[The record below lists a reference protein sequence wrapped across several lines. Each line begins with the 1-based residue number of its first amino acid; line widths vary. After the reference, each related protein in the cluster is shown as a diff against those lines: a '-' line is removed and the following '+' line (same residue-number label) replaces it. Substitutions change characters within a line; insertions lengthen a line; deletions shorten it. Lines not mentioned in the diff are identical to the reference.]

1 TMSTELSERFDTK
14 LQTMSA
20 ELSERF
26 DTKLQTMSTKLS
38 ERFDTK
44 LQTMHTELS
53 NTIEQKLIPIKND
66 ITNIKVHLENV
77 IIKNIKIV
85 AEGHLDLTRKLDEAL
100 KIENEKEILLI
111 RMTYLEDEIREIKQR
126 LTQIA

>member
-1 TMSTELSERFDTK
+1 
-14 LQTMSA
+14 
-20 ELSERF
+20 
-26 DTKLQTMSTKLS
+26 MSTKLS